1 MELSLLQLVEY
12 SYNSVF
18 PQIEPIFFP
27 NVLALVG
34 NYHSHDDLYR
44 MLVSTVPDLVSISDK
59 KASLKE
65 RVADNVSRID
75 SLNIDYNKQTSALLA
90 EYQRQLAALTAE
102 KEHQCAALS
111 AMCYELGAGKRT
123 RLGMIS
129 DLT

>member
-1 MELSLLQLVEY
+1 
-12 SYNSVF
+12 
-18 PQIEPIFFP
+18 
-27 NVLALVG
+27 
-34 NYHSHDDLYR
+34 